1 MQAADRIRNVALV
14 GHRGSGKTSLHE
26 ALLHEAGA
34 TTRLGSVAD
43 GTTVSDSDDDEKARG
58 MSISASLASFDWRDV
73 KVNLI
78 DTPGEPSFIADAL
91 GALRVCESAV
101 FVVNGVL
108 GVEVGTQR
116 LWQRAQELGVARLIY
131 VNMLDRERAA
141 FFRVLEALKDAFGP
155 HVVATEIPIGSE
167 HNTRGV
173 IDLVD
178 MKAYEYADGVC
189 TEVPIPDDLADVA
202 QEYREKLMDEV
213 AENSESLM
221 ERYLEGEEISHEEIV
236 TALEDGTDH
245 GHIFPVTCGV
255 ATTRLGSNRLL
266 DAIVDDL
273 PSPVQHGGLQLD
285 GMRLEPDADGE
296 MFSYVFKTRA
306 DPYAGRIN
314 LFRVYQG
321 TVTHDTQVLNTR
333 THHKERIGQLLV
345 PQGKDVKQAEAF
357 GPGDIGAVAKLKE
370 TRAGD
375 WLAARDEPLQM
386 PSIKLPAPVMAF
398 AMEPKSKGD
407 EDKVFTALR
416 RLQEEDPTIDLHR
429 DMQTGEQIVAGLSQ
443 IHVEVIVERMRARFG
458 AEVTLKP
465 PRVPYQETI
474 RTGAKAHGRHKKQT
488 GGRGQFGDCHIE
500 IEPLAGGDFE
510 FVNAI
515 KGGVIPTGFIPA
527 VEKGVLDAMSTG
539 TVAGYPVKGVRVR
552 LFDGSY
558 HSVDSSEMAFKLA
571 GSLAMKQALAQAGA
585 VLLEPIMLLTA
596 SVPDESVGDVMG
608 DLSSRRGRPLGT
620 EAVGGMT
627 EVKAEVPMAEILTYA
642 PDLRSLTGGQ
652 GEYTMEF
659 LRYEEVPAHLAQK
672 VVEKAQEEEEVRA
685 ASGLATLQRRGPQPG
700 HTHQPVRHRVRR
712 LRAHAAA
719 GRARRDLP
727 GRRLAARGVRPV
739 HGAGAARGLDPRV
752 GRRRARA
759 AAHAPRR
766 ARAVAARAPAGAP
779 RACPRRAGGHGRGR
793 RGRAARGRRDAA
805 SAAPPAPRAR
815 GAHQRRP
822 QDAARAGGLQRLR
835 PHAHGRRRG
844 ALARRPGRLRPA
856 ADRPPERG
864 LDHGDVGAQLVPLRD
879 RSLGRGR
886 RRAARRPGRRAV
898 GADARGAGSQRR
910 GGRARRATSHVN
922 T

>member
-58 MSISASLASFDWRDV
+58 MSISASLASFEWRDV

-116 LWQRAQELGVARLIY
+116 LWQRAQELGVARLVY
-131 VNMLDRERAA
+131 VNMLDRERAD
-141 FFRVLEALKDAFGP
+141 FFRVLESLKEAFGP

-167 HNTRGV
+167 HETRGV

-178 MKAYEYADGVC
+178 MKAYEYTDGAC
-189 TEVPIPDDLADVA
+189 GEIPIPDDLADLA

-213 AENSESLM
+213 AENSEALM
-221 ERYLEGEEISHEEIV
+221 ERYLEGEDISHEEIV

-245 GHIFPVTCGV
+245 GHIFPVACGV
-255 ATTRLGSNRLL
+255 ATTRLASNRLL

-273 PSPVQHGGLQLD
+273 PSPVQHGGLKLENTT
-285 GMRLEPDADGE
+285 LEPDPEGE
-296 MFSYVFKTRA
+296 MFAYVFKTRA

-321 TVTHDTQVLNTR
+321 TVTHDTHVMNTR

-345 PQGKDVKQAEAF
+345 PQGKEVKHADAF

-375 WLAARDEPLQM
+375 WLAERDEPIQM

-398 AMEPKSKGD
+398 AMEAASKGD

-474 RTGAKAHGRHKKQT
+474 RQGAKAHGRHKKQT

-500 IEPLAGGDFE
+500 IEPLDGGDFE

-527 VEKGVLDAMSTG
+527 VEKGVLEAMATG
-539 TVAGYPVKGVRVR
+539 SVAGYPVKGVKVR

-558 HSVDSSEMAFKLA
+558 HTVDSSEMAFKLA
-571 GSLAMKQALAQAGA
+571 GSLAMKQALEQAGS

-627 EVKAEVPMAEILTYA
+627 EVKAEVPMAEILTFA

-659 LRYEEVPAHLAQK
+659 LRYEEVPSHLAQK
-672 VVEKAQEEEEVRA
+672 VVEKAREEE
-685 ASGLATLQRRGPQPG
+685 
-700 HTHQPVRHRVRR
+700 
-712 LRAHAAA
+712 
-719 GRARRDLP
+719 
-727 GRRLAARGVRPV
+727 
-739 HGAGAARGLDPRV
+739 
-752 GRRRARA
+752 
-759 AAHAPRR
+759 AAHA
-766 ARAVAARAPAGAP
+766 
-779 RACPRRAGGHGRGR
+779 
-793 RGRAARGRRDAA
+793 
-805 SAAPPAPRAR
+805 
-815 GAHQRRP
+815 
-822 QDAARAGGLQRLR
+822 
-835 PHAHGRRRG
+835 
-844 ALARRPGRLRPA
+844 
-856 ADRPPERG
+856 
-864 LDHGDVGAQLVPLRD
+864 
-879 RSLGRGR
+879 
-886 RRAARRPGRRAV
+886 
-898 GADARGAGSQRR
+898 
-910 GGRARRATSHVN
+910 
-922 T
+922 